1 MCFRCGRSESF
12 ADGFSALMLGAYDWI
27 DLGPCSEV
35 SKGIGST
42 DDLLENSLET
52 EEQALG
58 VEEAKALPMFSQLSL
73 VIRDDQT
80 EARSNSHLP
89 NSELVLCMLKS
100 DESKGPAW
108 QSSSSLTSVMIDKS
122 INIFGTETGKGLG
135 SNSGNTFSGVIKK
148 ASNSSQIKDGIKMEE
163 FQSDRSIGEKKPRVP
178 GDEGPSMTELSGY
191 NFKRQEFEIEYDNDA
206 EQILADMEFKNTDSA
221 ADRKLKLRVLRIYSK
236 RLDERKRRKDFI
248 LERNLLYPNP
258 LEKSLLPKEREIC
271 QCYKVFMQFHSKEE
285 HDELLKNIIEE
296 QQIVKRIQDLQGAR
310 AAGY

>member
-1 MCFRCGRSESF
+1 MFAHTARFCKAPLMQFYLGKAFGVLKAKASKRVAFFEKWGDCEPPVVAHAGAHDLWDFVFFMFGVHRVILRKVVAEVGGIEIPNVGELTLKEESS
-12 ADGFSALMLGAYDWI
+12 FSAR
-27 DLGPCSEV
+27 V
-35 SKGIGST
+35 
-42 DDLLENSLET
+42 
-52 EEQALG
+52 
-58 VEEAKALPMFSQLSL
+58 
-73 VIRDDQT
+73 R
-80 EARSNSHLP
+80 
-89 NSELVLCMLKS
+89 S

-108 QSSSSLTSVMIDKS
+108 QSSSSLTS
-122 INIFGTETGKGLG
+122 ETGKGLG